1 MARQTLYPRSAGE
14 VALDRLLNE
23 TLPRLVES
31 QQEKKWRNEN
41 RQLALDQQEK
51 DNIHRNKMYE
61 LTLDDVDR
69 GIKTDLENN
78 VKTFL
83 DLARNKAS
91 VGDYDG
97 AATGLEAFEISFK
110 KTIPILI

>member
-83 DLARNKAS
+83 DINRNKAR

-97 AATGLEAFEISFK
+97 AATGLEDYEI
-110 KTIPILI
+110 